1 MNSTPDLRN
10 LKEQR
15 LLLLLEKQRRQ
26 AAKAQAKSLPDE
38 SAPKLSDWIAACVT
52 IEEPQGMSVSIIP
65 FALWPAQVEAL
76 AMIESNPQ
84 VIVLKARQLGMSWLV
99 IAFAVWMC
107 IYHRGQTVMVFS
119 KDQQSANEMIRRAK
133 GIFNRL
139 KSKPTQLVID
149 NVATIGWENE
159 SRIKSFAATEDA
171 GSSFTGSLTILDE
184 FAKMQYA
191 ESLYTSVSPTIADG
205 GRIIIISTAK
215 GEANP
220 FHKLW
225 DAASKRL
232 NSFKAIFLP
241 WHARPTRTREWY
253 ARTESDAISPKHH
266 KQEYPA
272 EASEAFVSIGDER
285 FLPDITLWD
294 ACQQTIPPLDKN
306 TPMVIALDAGI
317 HSDSFGMV
325 GVTRHPIHKTFV
337 AVRFVQEWRPVS
349 GAISFQGTEDA
360 PGPEMVLKRLCNNY
374 NVVCVAYDPYQLHDM
389 ATRLRAEGVAWF
401 KEFSQGPDRLEAD
414 KGLFDLIIERRIAHD
429 GNADLRRH
437 VDNANRKP
445 DAETRKL
452 RIVKRETSLKVDL
465 AVCASMASYTALRL
479 DI

>member
-1 MNSTPDLRN
+1 
-10 LKEQR
+10 
-15 LLLLLEKQRRQ
+15 
-26 AAKAQAKSLPDE
+26 
-38 SAPKLSDWIAACVT
+38 
-52 IEEPQGMSVSIIP
+52 MSVSIIP
-65 FALWPAQVEAL
+65 FALWPAQSEAL
-76 AMIESNPQ
+76 EIIEGSPQ

-99 IAFAVWMC
+99 IAFAVWLC
-107 IYHRGQTVMVFS
+107 IYHPGQTVMVFS
-119 KDQQSANEMIRRAK
+119 KDQESANEMVRRAR
-133 GIFNRL
+133 GIFIRL
-139 KSKPTQLVID
+139 GNKPTPLIID

-191 ESLYTSVSPTIADG
+191 ESLYTSVKPTIADG

-225 DAASKRL
+225 EGAVAGL
-232 NSFKAIFLP
+232 NSFRAIFLP

-253 ARTESDAISPKHH
+253 AKAEADSISVKHH

-272 EASEAFVSIGDER
+272 DAKEAFVSIGNER
-285 FLPDITLWD
+285 FLPDMLLWD
-294 ACQQTIPPLDKN
+294 ACIAPIPPLDPR
-306 TPMVIALDAGI
+306 TPMVIGLDAGV

-325 GVTRHPIHKTFV
+325 GVTRHPIHNTFV
-337 AVRFVQEWRPVS
+337 AVRFVQEWKPVN
-349 GAISFQGTEDA
+349 GVISFQGTEET
-360 PGPEMVLKRLCNNY
+360 PGPERVLRRLCQSY
-374 NVVCVAYDPYQLHDM
+374 NVVCVTYDEYMLADM
-389 ATRLRAEGVAWF
+389 AQRLTSEGVAWF
-401 KEFSQGPDRLEAD
+401 RVFSQGGDRLEAD

-437 VDNANRKP
+437 IDNANRKP
-445 DAETRKL
+445 DPETRKL
-452 RIVKRETSLKVDL
+452 RLVKREASLKIDL
-465 AVCASMASYTALRL
+465 SVCLSMSCRVALAL